1 MKQKRLWKRQT
12 GSRETA
18 PGKRRTSLI
27 FALLF
32 LAFLGIFDYPFIA
45 RIYNQ
50 YRQDAASVAYEDT
63 EAALSPDKNEKM
75 LAAARSYNERLASG
89 TGMEITMSSVFD
101 ETDLTEKNEE
111 ESQADKPSV
120 ISVEQMLHEEYES
133 LLNTD
138 GAGTMGR
145 IEIPKIRVDILIRH
159 GTSEEVL
166 QKGAGHLEGSSLPVG
181 GESTHVCLSAHRGL
195 TDKEFFTN
203 LDELE
208 EGDLFFL
215 HILGETLCYRVGDIR
230 TILPKVTDRLTIRTG
245 EDLVTLIT
253 CTPYGINTHR
263 LCVEGYRIPY
273 TEEVKEE
280 AQSQAD
286 SFRIQI
292 FLQDYGWIFV
302 TLLLLVTLGI
312 MLWRYNKKK

>member
-1 MKQKRLWKRQT
+1 MYRIVQKRRLH
-12 GSRETA
+12 ETV
-18 PGKRRTSLI
+18 TL
-27 FALLF
+27 
-32 LAFLGIFDYPFIA
+32 
-45 RIYNQ
+45 
-50 YRQDAASVAYEDT
+50 
-63 EAALSPDKNEKM
+63 
-75 LAAARSYNERLASG
+75 
-89 TGMEITMSSVFD
+89 MEIQAPAVARKALPGQFIILRIDEEGERIPLTIADFDRERGTITIIYQKVGATTM
-101 ETDLTEKNEE
+101 
-111 ESQADKPSV
+111 
-120 ISVEQMLHEEYES
+120 
-133 LLNTD
+133 
-138 GAGTMGR
+138 R
-145 IEIPKIRVDILIRH
+145 
-159 GTSEEVL
+159 
-166 QKGAGHLEGSSLPVG
+166 
-181 GESTHVCLSAHRGL
+181 
-195 TDKEFFTN
+195 

-230 TILPKVTDRLTIRTG
+230 TILPEETDRLTIRTG

>member
-1 MKQKRLWKRQT
+1 MKKRGHYCKVC
-12 GSRETA
+12 GEYKANEKFS
-18 PGKRRTSLI
+18 GK
-27 FALLF
+27 
-32 LAFLGIFDYPFIA
+32 GH
-45 RIYNQ
+45 
-50 YRQDAASVAYEDT
+50 AAHICKT
-63 EAALSPDKNEKM
+63 CAALPPEK
-75 LAAARSYNERLASG
+75 
-89 TGMEITMSSVFD
+89 
-101 ETDLTEKNEE
+101 
-111 ESQADKPSV
+111 QADKPSV

-230 TILPKVTDRLTIRTG
+230 TILPEETDRLTIRTG

>member
-63 EAALSPDKNEKM
+63 EAALFPDKNEKM

-138 GAGTMGR
+138 GA
-145 IEIPKIRVDILIRH
+145 

-230 TILPKVTDRLTIRTG
+230 TILPKETDRLTIRSG

-280 AQSQAD
+280 AQIQAD

>member
-145 IEIPKIRVDILIRH
+145 IEIPKIRVDVLIRH

-215 HILGETLCYRVGDIR
+215 HILGETLCYRV
-230 TILPKVTDRLTIRTG
+230 
-245 EDLVTLIT
+245 
-253 CTPYGINTHR
+253 
-263 LCVEGYRIPY
+263 
-273 TEEVKEE
+273 
-280 AQSQAD
+280 
-286 SFRIQI
+286 
-292 FLQDYGWIFV
+292 
-302 TLLLLVTLGI
+302 
-312 MLWRYNKKK
+312 